1 MQLCKFGAG
10 CGRATCPYIPEV
22 VRYLQRSTD
31 NLDPGAAVKGSWSNR
46 DPGEKNEAE
55 KAVKEAE
62 AAATAKKKDDSKPV
76 AITI

>member
-46 DPGEKNEAE
+46 
-55 KAVKEAE
+55 
-62 AAATAKKKDDSKPV
+62 
-76 AITI
+76 